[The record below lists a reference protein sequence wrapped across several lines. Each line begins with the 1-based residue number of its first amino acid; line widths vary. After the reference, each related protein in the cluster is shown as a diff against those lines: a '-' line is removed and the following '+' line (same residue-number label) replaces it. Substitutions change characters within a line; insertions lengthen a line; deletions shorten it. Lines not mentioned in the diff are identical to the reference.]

1 MGWIA
6 AALSGILAAFSYP
19 TVFSGVRFPEMGFLA
34 FFAWIPLFLSL
45 RRAGPGRSFAGAFV
59 ASLFHY
65 SIGMYWIYTAMN
77 SFGGLS
83 PALTVASLAILFAV
97 LSAYF
102 AAIFAISAWIVR
114 ITGWRMR
121 LVRPFVWVGIEFLR
135 GHLPAGGFPWSQVG
149 YSQGSFLTFIQFADT
164 FSVYGVTWLLVFI
177 NESLADAISAWRHEQ
192 KKRAWKALWPATLL
206 FVLALG
212 YGRYQL
218 VREHVEPIQTL
229 KVGIVQA
236 NIPQGEKWRGD
247 AIRGIMDTFQN
258 GTMSLES
265 EGASLVIWPEASLP
279 MEIAYD
285 SEKVPHDLGQSRADV
300 LFGAVTRSAKPGPHP
315 DDEPYYNTVM
325 LADGAGKILGHYH
338 KRHLVPF
345 GEYVPWQEYLSFARK
360 MTAQVG
366 QMLPGKEYHT
376 LAYRGHQLGVLICYE
391 DIFPEI
397 SRIMTAK
404 GGQVLINPTNDAW
417 YGNSSA
423 AYQHQV
429 FSQFRAI
436 ETRRAVIRAANTGI
450 SSQID
455 RQGRIQWQGGL
466 FTREAFMSSLPLYDD
481 KSLYVRMGDV
491 LPIFSLIG
499 MSAVLAFGIF
509 RRFQPRRDQR

>member
-19 TVFSGVRFPEMGFLA
+19 TVFNGYRFPELGFLA

-45 RRAGPGRSFAGAFV
+45 RGRGARRSFAGAFV

-83 PALTVASLAILFAV
+83 PLLTVFSLSILFIV

-102 AAIFAISAWIVR
+102 GIIFAVSAWIAR
-114 ITGWRMR
+114 FTGWRM
-121 LVRPFVWVGIEFLR
+121 LWIRPLVWVGIEYLR

-149 YSQGSFLTFIQFADT
+149 YSQGGFLHFIQIADL
-164 FSVYGVTWLLVFI
+164 FGVYGVTWLVVFI
-177 NESLADAISAWRHEQ
+177 NEALTEFIAAWRHDK
-192 KKRAWKALWPATLL
+192 KKRAWKALAPALLL
-206 FVLALG
+206 FVFALG

-218 VREHVEPIQTL
+218 VRNHAEPIRNL
-229 KVGIVQA
+229 KVGIVQG
-236 NIPQGEKWRGD
+236 NISQDDKWRG
-247 AIRGIMDTFQN
+247 AAARNIMDIFEN

-265 EGASLVIWPEASLP
+265 EGAGLIIWPEAALP
-279 MEIAYD
+279 VEIPYD
-285 SEKVPHDLGQSRADV
+285 AAKLPYDLGQSRADV
-300 LFGAVTRSAKPGPHP
+300 LFGAVTRSSKPGPNP
-315 DDEPYYNTVM
+315 DEEPYYNTVL

-366 QMLPGKEYHT
+366 QMLPGKDYHNID
-376 LAYRGHQLGVLICYE
+376 YRGHPLGILICYE

-397 SRIMTAK
+397 SRIMAAK
-404 GGQVLINPTNDAW
+404 GAQ
-417 YGNSSA
+417 
-423 AYQHQV
+423 
-429 FSQFRAI
+429 
-436 ETRRAVIRAANTGI
+436 
-450 SSQID
+450 
-455 RQGRIQWQGGL
+455 
-466 FTREAFMSSLPLYDD
+466 
-481 KSLYVRMGDV
+481 
-491 LPIFSLIG
+491 
-499 MSAVLAFGIF
+499 
-509 RRFQPRRDQR
+509 

>member
-6 AALSGILAAFSYP
+6 AALSGIFAAFTYP
-19 TVFSGVRFPEMGFLA
+19 TVFAGFRFPELGFLA

-45 RRAGPGRSFAGAFV
+45 RGAGPGRAFGGAFV

-83 PALTVASLAILFAV
+83 PVLTVMSLAILFAV

-102 AAIFAISAWIVR
+102 AVIFAISAWIAR
-114 ITGWRMR
+114 FTGWRMMW
-121 LVRPFVWVGIEFLR
+121 VRPLVWVGIEYLR

-149 YSQGSFLTFIQFADT
+149 YSQGGFLHFIQIADL
-164 FSVYGVTWLLVFI
+164 FGIYGVTWLVVFI
-177 NESLADAISAWRHEQ
+177 NESLSEFIVAWRRDR
-192 KKRAWKALWPATLL
+192 KKGAWKSLAPALLL
-206 FVLALG
+206 FLFALG

-218 VREHVEPIQTL
+218 VRDHVEPIQTL

-236 NIPQGEKWRGD
+236 NIPQGDKWRGD
-247 AIRGIMDTFQN
+247 AIQKIMDIFQN

-300 LFGAVTRSAKPGPHP
+300 LFGAVTRSAKPGPNE
-315 DDEPYYNTVM
+315 DEEPYYNTVM
-325 LADGAGKILGHYH
+325 LADGTGKILGHYH

-366 QMLPGKEYHT
+366 QMLPGKEYHN
-376 LAYRGHQLGVLICYE
+376 LEYRGRQLGVLICYE

-404 GGQVLINPTNDAW
+404 GAQVLVNPTNDAW
-417 YGNSSA
+417 YGDSSA

-429 FSQFRAI
+429 FSQFRAV

-466 FTREAFMSSLPLYDD
+466 FTREAFMSSLPFYDD
-481 KSLYVRMGDV
+481 KTLYVRIGDA
-491 LPIFSLIG
+491 LPIGALAMIG
-499 MSAVLAFGIF
+499 MVFLTAGY
-509 RRFQPRRDQR
+509 RRFRKVG